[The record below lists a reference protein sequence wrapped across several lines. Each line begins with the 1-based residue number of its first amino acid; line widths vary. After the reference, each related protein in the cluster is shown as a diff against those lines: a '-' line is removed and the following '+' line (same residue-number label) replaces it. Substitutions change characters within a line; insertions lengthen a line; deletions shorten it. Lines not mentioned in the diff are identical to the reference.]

1 VIEAI
6 RRNRA
11 TIALV
16 LLLAIGAVIAQV
28 AANRDAA
35 QRGGTILSSRDASPR
50 GSLALA
56 LWLERLGYRVSQLA
70 GAASTPDDTI
80 RYLFVLRPT
89 TRVTQTEARAVIN
102 WVRRGGTLVYVPSL
116 VPTFGAT
123 GVDVGDGLGGELDV
137 ALKLASG
144 ANAAT
149 PRSAAPVLP
158 FFTSPA
164 GLSFV
169 VADTGALGLGS
180 DAWVPILEVPTAV
193 PAQVVAAE
201 RRYGAGRAYAVASE
215 SFFDNAH
222 LANADN
228 AALVLNLLARGAGER
243 VVAFDEYHHGEIA
256 APDLA
261 SAARASPW
269 GWAVIYAALVTFLF
283 ALWSGRRFGPP
294 LARERSPGRSAADYV
309 TSFAGL
315 LQRSPGSRGAAVAWA
330 QAQYARLVRRELA
343 RAHGIR
349 ADLPAG
355 DLARRLAERRP
366 IDPIAL
372 AKHLTALDGP
382 PLGQKQLLAE
392 LRQLEPILRT
402 LVPLSSDQDRRS

>member
-1 VIEAI
+1 VIEFL

-16 LLLAIGAVIAQV
+16 LLLVIGAIIAQV
-28 AANRDAA
+28 AADRDAS
-35 QRGGTILSSRDASPR
+35 QRGEAVLSSRDASPR

-70 GAASTPDDTI
+70 GAVSTPDDTI

-89 TRVTQTEARAVIN
+89 TRLTQTEARAIVN

-116 VPTFGAT
+116 IPTFGAT
-123 GVDVGDGLGGELDV
+123 GVDVGDGLGSELDV
-137 ALKLASG
+137 ALQVASG
-144 ANAAT
+144 ASTAT

-164 GLSFV
+164 GSSFV
-169 VADTGALGLGS
+169 VADTGALTLGA
-180 DAWVPILEVPTAV
+180 DAWVPLLQVPTAG
-193 PAQVVAAE
+193 PAQIVAAE
-201 RRYGAGRAYAVASE
+201 RRYGAGRAYAVASAG
-215 SFFDNAH
+215 FFDNAH

-228 AALVLNLLARGAGER
+228 AALVLNLLARGAEER

-256 APDLA
+256 ATDLA
-261 SAARASPW
+261 SVVRASPW
-269 GWAVIYAALVTFLF
+269 GWAMIYATLVTLLF
-283 ALWSGRRFGPP
+283 GLWSGRRFGPP
-294 LARERSPGRSAADYV
+294 LARESLPGRSAADYV

-355 DLARRLAERRP
+355 DLASRLAERRP
-366 IDPIAL
+366 IDPTAL
-372 AKHLTALDGP
+372 AEHLTALDGP
-382 PLGQKQLLAE
+382 PLGQRQLLAE